1 MGLASSVTSGRL
13 RGVLVPPGAAG
24 GFSYSLGT
32 TSGWKP
38 TGANCR
44 VEREADADV
53 NVNLEANSEAWL
65 RHSQFEV

>member
-38 TGANCR
+38 TGAN
-44 VEREADADV
+44 VHISS
-53 NVNLEANSEAWL
+53 LIIY
-65 RHSQFEV
+65 